1 LENIEIILTGCI
13 ADIRSGRA
21 TLDGCLD
28 RYPQQRHELEP
39 LLRTAMNIKQP
50 PFYRMDENYKRTARA
65 RLLQQIESTGKKKNR
80 SFMEIFSFGLPRQLI
95 WARIALTALVILI
108 LISLLAGGTVYA
120 AQEGLPG
127 APLYSIK
134 IGTEDARLLLAG
146 NSADKAELNLEF
158 AQTRLEEM
166 SKVASR
172 NREQTELAFNGY
184 RDNLDAAE
192 QQIGN
197 MANNSVSL
205 NRMEMAMETV
215 RNQIEYCD
223 RIMDSNPEFI
233 EPVRNASMLTVTQ
246 QSRFI
251 NMLSLQNNVRATQI
265 NLDLMQDRL
274 LRAESK
280 ANINQY
286 QMMEQALV
294 QYRQFSLVGLQIMEN
309 AQNETTNNTEIEQL
323 NQQAMQ
329 GYRNILDSF
338 PDNIPL
344 TYRNSIENCLQMTE
358 QLRIRAMNMN
368 QIQDN
373 SIPGP
378 QKPDSLKGEETDKGQ
393 DNNSVPQNN
402 GQSQNAGNSGT
413 GTGSYGGTGGGSG
426 GGGGGSGGSGK

>member
-1 LENIEIILTGCI
+1 LENIEIILTRCI

-21 TLDGCLD
+21 TLDECLD

-39 LLRTAMNIKQP
+39 LLRTAMNIEQP
-50 PFYRMDENYKRTARA
+50 PFYRMDENYKRAARV

-95 WARIALTALVILI
+95 WARVALTALVILI
-108 LISLLAGGTVYA
+108 LITLLAGGTAYA
-120 AQEGLPG
+120 AQESLPG
-127 APLYSIK
+127 DPLYPVK

-146 NSADKAELNLEF
+146 NNADKAELNLEF
-158 AQTRLEEM
+158 AQTRLMEM
-166 SKVASR
+166 SRVASR

-192 QQIGN
+192 QQIRN
-197 MANNSVSL
+197 MANNSVSM
-205 NRMEMAMETV
+205 NQMEMAMENV
-215 RNQIEYCD
+215 RNQLEYCD

-251 NMLSLQNNVRATQI
+251 NMLSLQNNLRATQI
-265 NLDLMQDRL
+265 NLDLMQNRL
-274 LRAESK
+274 LRAEAKVNS
-280 ANINQY
+280 NQY

-294 QYRQFSLVGLQIMEN
+294 QYRQFSQVGLQILEN
-309 AQNETTNNTEIEQL
+309 AQNEATNNTEIERL

-344 TYRNSIENCLQMTE
+344 TYRNSIENCLQITE
-358 QLRIRAMNMN
+358 QLRIRAMNRN

-373 SIPGP
+373 FIPGP
-378 QKPDSLKGEETDKGQ
+378 QEPGSLKDEGTDKGQ
-393 DNNSVPQNN
+393 DKQNN
-402 GQSQNAGNSGT
+402 EQSQNAGNSGS